1 MCVVDH
7 DMHTNTPMLNTLEY
21 SLHGYSSLMTV
32 TVQNVQYMHLVVLSQ
47 WLWMST
53 AVVAVMLVSPN
64 VSEWAGTC

>member
-1 MCVVDH
+1 
-7 DMHTNTPMLNTLEY
+7 
-21 SLHGYSSLMTV
+21 MTV

-64 VSEWAGTC
+64 VSEWAGMC

>member
-1 MCVVDH
+1 MCVCVVDH
-7 DMHTNTPMLNTLEY
+7 DMHTNTLEY